1 MARLV
6 VKRTPWWVAH
16 KKWVMV
22 VLPLATLQAATL
34 AGFGYFYHRL
44 DSLEQHS
51 ENTAVLPPLPPPQV
65 PVEPLATTQQDV
77 PEVSKVPALHQDKLV
92 LVSEPLVQEPAKLGL
107 KPVRDPQPEEKPPA
121 EVAKEDIAN
130 PPAPKAVEKH
140 SKGKAEDGKGKAVAP
155 AVEKKQVDLTAQ
167 ANRSGLQ
174 RPEPVR
180 AVPAARP
187 GVWVY
192 LGELRDYG
200 WYGQM
205 LHISPTSGLP
215 ETGRSYQTQY
225 IQRVYASP
233 YGKVID
239 GEFHLGE
246 WIYLHEVVRGRKND
260 VWGRVSPR

>member
-44 DSLEQHS
+44 DSLEQQGDNVAAFPS
-51 ENTAVLPPLPPPQV
+51 LPPPQV
-65 PVEPLATTQQDV
+65 PMEPLATTQQDV
-77 PEVSKVPALHQDKLV
+77 PEMGNASGQHQNELA
-92 LVSEPLVQEPAKLGL
+92 LVSEPMMQVPDKPEPVSEAKPEK
-107 KPVRDPQPEEKPPA
+107 KPVEVGKKEVVRHPA
-121 EVAKEDIAN
+121 AKV
-130 PPAPKAVEKH
+130 VEKV
-140 SKGKAEDGKGKAVAP
+140 SKERVVEGKHKAVAVP
-155 AVEKKQVDLTAQ
+155 VEKKQVDLTAL

-174 RPEPVR
+174 RSEPVR
-180 AVPAARP
+180 SAASGKP

-215 ETGRSYQTQY
+215 EAGRSYQAQY

-233 YGKVID
+233 YGKVVD
-239 GEFHLGE
+239 GQFHLGE
-246 WIYLHEVVRGRKND
+246 WVYLHEVVRGRKND